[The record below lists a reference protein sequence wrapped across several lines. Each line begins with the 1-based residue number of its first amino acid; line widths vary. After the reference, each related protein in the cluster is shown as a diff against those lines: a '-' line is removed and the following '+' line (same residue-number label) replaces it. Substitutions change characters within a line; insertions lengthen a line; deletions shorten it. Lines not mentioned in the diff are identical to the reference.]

1 VLTSDV
7 IVTISLD
14 GVTDMTRRHLLG
26 LFFVFSPTINA
37 RDQTLSKKQCD
48 ALDKQMKRIQSRL
61 RQGYSARQGRKYKA
75 RMRDLQLRRFRH
87 CR

>member
-1 VLTSDV
+1 
-7 IVTISLD
+7 
-14 GVTDMTRRHLLG
+14 MTRRHLLG
-26 LFFVFSPTINA
+26 LFFVFSPAINA
-37 RDQTLSKKQCD
+37 RDQTLTKKQCD